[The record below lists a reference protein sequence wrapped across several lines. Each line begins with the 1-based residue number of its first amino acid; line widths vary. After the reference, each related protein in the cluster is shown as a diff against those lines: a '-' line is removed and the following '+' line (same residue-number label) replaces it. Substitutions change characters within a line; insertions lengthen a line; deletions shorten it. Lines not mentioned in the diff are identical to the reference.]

1 MSALTPPRVSAGV
14 DNWPNLTKVRILQR
28 NLGLIFALTL
38 IGAVWALTFPLTKIA
53 VLGGHRS
60 FGIIFWSSVI
70 AAVVLGT
77 VVVLRGLRLPTHRAA
92 VGRYLFVAL
101 IGTVLPSAATYTA
114 AEYLPAGVIAVCM
127 AIIPIVAFP
136 MAIALGLERPN
147 LRRFWGLLLGFLGV
161 LLIVVP
167 DASLPDPSK
176 AVFILLAL
184 LAVLFYA
191 TEGVGLGKIGRAGLD
206 PAQLMLGAFLLSA
219 ALTLPIALMTGT
231 FIVPTLS
238 FGKAGMAVVLSGLA
252 NVVAYVG
259 YVWIIGRGG
268 PVFAGQVSYI
278 VTGSS
283 IVWSMALLGESYSVW
298 VWGAMAVIF
307 AGLFLTQPRQGAKT
321 DLDTAGSGDL
331 AL

>member
-1 MSALTPPRVSAGV
+1 MPR
-14 DNWPNLTKVRILQR
+14 NP
-28 NLGLIFALTL
+28 GLILALTL

-53 VLGGHRS
+53 VLGGYRS

-77 VVVLRGLRLPTHRAA
+77 LVRLRGLGLPTHRPAL
-92 VGRYLFVAL
+92 GRYLFVAL

-114 AEYLPAGVIAVCM
+114 AEHLPAGVIAVCM
-127 AIIPIVAFP
+127 AIIPILAFP
-136 MAIALGLERPN
+136 MAIALGLEQPN
-147 LRRFWGLLLGFLGV
+147 LRRFSGLLLGFLGV

-167 DASLPDPSK
+167 DASLPDPAK

-184 LAVLFYA
+184 LSVLFYA
-191 TEGVGLGKIGRAGLD
+191 TEGVALGKIGRAGLD

-219 ALTLPIALMTGT
+219 ALTLPIALLSGT
-231 FIVPTLS
+231 FIVPTVA
-238 FGKAGMAVVLSGLA
+238 FGAAGMAVVLSGLA

-278 VTGSS
+278 VTGFS
-283 IVWSMALLGESYSVW
+283 IIWSMALLGESYSVW

-307 AGLFLTQPRQGAKT
+307 AGLFLTQPRQGARVAS
-321 DLDTAGSGDL
+321 DRDAASNPE
-331 AL
+331 A

>member
-1 MSALTPPRVSAGV
+1 M
-14 DNWPNLTKVRILQR
+14 QR
-28 NLGLIFALTL
+28 NLGLILALTL

-53 VLGGHRS
+53 VMGGYRS

-77 VVVLRGLRLPTHRAA
+77 IVVSRGMGLPTDRAA
-92 VGRYLFVAL
+92 QGRYLFVAL
-101 IGTVLPSAATYTA
+101 VGTVLPSAATYTA
-114 AEYLPAGVIAVCM
+114 AEHLPAGVIAVCM

-136 MAIALGLERPN
+136 MAIALGLERPD
-147 LRRFWGLLLGFLGV
+147 LRRFSGLLLGLLGV

-167 DASLPDPSK
+167 SASLPDPSK

-184 LAVLFYA
+184 LSVLFYA

-206 PAQLMLGAFLLSA
+206 PAQLMLGAFLWSMV
-219 ALTLPIALMTGT
+219 LTLPIALLTGT
-231 FIVPTLS
+231 FIAPSLG
-238 FGKAGMAVVLSGLA
+238 FGAAGSAVVLSGLA

-278 VTGSS
+278 VTGFS
-283 IVWSMALLGESYSVW
+283 IFWSMALLGERYSVW

-307 AGLFLTQPRQGAKT
+307 AGLFLTQPRQDAKSDT
-321 DLDTAGSGDL
+321 DRATADDPVL
-331 AL
+331 

>member
-1 MSALTPPRVSAGV
+1 MQL
-14 DNWPNLTKVRILQR
+14 
-28 NLGLIFALTL
+28 NLGLILALTL

-53 VLGGHRS
+53 VLGGYRS

-70 AAVVLGT
+70 AAVVLGALVT
-77 VVVLRGLRLPTHRAA
+77 WRGIGLPTHRAA
-92 VGRYLFVAL
+92 LGRYLFVAL
-101 IGTVLPSAATYTA
+101 VGTLLPSAATYTA
-114 AEYLPAGVIAVCM
+114 VEHLPAGVIAVCM

-136 MAIALGLERPN
+136 MAIALGLEQPD
-147 LRRFWGLLLGFLGV
+147 LRRFSGLLLGLLGV

-167 DASLPDPSK
+167 DASLPDPTK

-184 LAVLFYA
+184 LSVLFYA
-191 TEGVGLGKIGRAGLD
+191 IEGVGLGKIGRAGLQ
-206 PAQLMLGAFLLSA
+206 PVQLMLGAFLLSV
-219 ALTLPIALMTGT
+219 ALTLPIALATGT
-231 FIVPTLS
+231 FIVPS
-238 FGKAGMAVVLSGLA
+238 AGFGAAGTAVVLSGLA

-278 VTGSS
+278 VTGFS
-283 IVWSMALLGESYSVW
+283 IIWSMVLLGESYSVW

-307 AGLFLTQPRQGAKT
+307 TGLLVTQPRQTAET
-321 DLDTAGSGDL
+321 ALDGPTAGDP

>member
-1 MSALTPPRVSAGV
+1 M
-14 DNWPNLTKVRILQR
+14 QR
-28 NLGLIFALTL
+28 NLGLIIALTL

-53 VLGGHRS
+53 VLGGYRS

-70 AAVVLGT
+70 AAAVLG
-77 VVVLRGLRLPTHRAA
+77 VIVGSRGIGLPTHRAA
-92 VGRYLFVAL
+92 LGRYLFVAL

-114 AEYLPAGVIAVCM
+114 AEHLPAGVIAVCM

-136 MAIALGLERPN
+136 MAIALGLERPD
-147 LRRFWGLLLGFLGV
+147 LRRFSGLLLGFLGV

-184 LAVLFYA
+184 LSVLFYA

-219 ALTLPIALMTGT
+219 ALTLPIALVTGT
-231 FIVPTLS
+231 FIVPQAT
-238 FGKAGMAVVLSGLA
+238 FGAAGIAVVLSGLA

-268 PVFAGQVSYI
+268 PVFAGQVSYV
-278 VTGSS
+278 VTASS
-283 IVWSMALLGESYSVW
+283 IFWSMALLGESYSVW

-321 DLDTAGSGDL
+321 DLNSAAASEP
-331 AL
+331 AH

>member
-1 MSALTPPRVSAGV
+1 MR
-14 DNWPNLTKVRILQR
+14 R
-28 NLGLIFALTL
+28 NLGLILALTL

-53 VLGGHRS
+53 VLGGYRS

-70 AAVVLGT
+70 AAVALG
-77 VVVLRGLRLPTHRAA
+77 VIVGWRGMGLPTHRAA
-92 VGRYLFVAL
+92 MGRYLFVAL
-101 IGTVLPSAATYTA
+101 VGTVLPSAATYTA
-114 AEYLPAGVIAVCM
+114 AEHLPAGVIAVCM

-147 LRRFWGLLLGFLGV
+147 LRRFLGLLLGFLGV

-176 AVFILLAL
+176 AAFILLAL
-184 LAVLFYA
+184 LSVLFYA

-206 PAQLMLGAFLLSA
+206 PAQLMLGAFLLSV
-219 ALTLPIALMTGT
+219 ALSLPIALMTGT
-231 FIVPTLS
+231 FIVPS
-238 FGKAGMAVVLSGLA
+238 FAVGAAGTALVLSGMA

-278 VTGSS
+278 VTGFS
-283 IVWSMALLGESYSVW
+283 IFWSMLLLGENYSVW

-307 AGLFLTQPRQGAKT
+307 AGLFLTQPRLAARP
-321 DLDTAGSGDL
+321 DLENTAASDL
-331 AL
+331 AR

>member
-1 MSALTPPRVSAGV
+1 MHRSLS
-14 DNWPNLTKVRILQR
+14 LIL
-28 NLGLIFALTL
+28 ALTL

-53 VLGGHRS
+53 VLGGYRS

-70 AAVVLGT
+70 AAVVLGAI
-77 VVVLRGLRLPTHRAA
+77 VGSRGIGLPTHRAA
-92 VGRYLFVAL
+92 TGRYLFVAL
-101 IGTVLPSAATYTA
+101 IGTIFPSAATYTA
-114 AEYLPAGVIAVCM
+114 VEHLPAGVIAVCM

-136 MAIALGLERPN
+136 MAIALGLEQPN
-147 LRRFWGLLLGFLGV
+147 LRRFSGLLLGLLGV

-184 LAVLFYA
+184 LSVLFYA
-191 TEGVGLGKIGRAGLD
+191 MEGVGLGKIGRAGLD
-206 PAQLMLGAFLLSA
+206 PTQLMLGAFILSV

-231 FIVPTLS
+231 FIVPSLG
-238 FGKAGMAVVLSGLA
+238 FGAAGTAVILSGLA

-268 PVFAGQVSYI
+268 PVFAGQVSYV
-278 VTGSS
+278 VTGFS
-283 IVWSMALLGESYSVW
+283 IFWSMALLGESYSIW

-307 AGLFLTQPRQGAKT
+307 AGLFLTQPQQGAEK
-321 DLDTAGSGDL
+321 DLESSTASDP

>member
-1 MSALTPPRVSAGV
+1 MH
-14 DNWPNLTKVRILQR
+14 R
-28 NLGLIFALTL
+28 NLGLTIALTL

-53 VLGGHRS
+53 VLGGYRN

-70 AAVVLGT
+70 AAVVLG
-77 VVVLRGLRLPTHRAA
+77 VIVRSRGIGLPTHRAA

-114 AEYLPAGVIAVCM
+114 AEHLPAGVIAVCM

-136 MAIALGLERPN
+136 LAIAVGLERPN
-147 LRRFWGLLLGFLGV
+147 LRRFSGLLLGFLGV
-161 LLIVVP
+161 LLIVLP

-184 LAVLFYA
+184 LSVLFYA

-206 PAQLMLGAFLLSA
+206 PAQLMLGAFLLST
-219 ALTLPIALMTGT
+219 ALTLPIAVITGT
-231 FIVPTLS
+231 FIVPS
-238 FGKAGMAVVLSGLA
+238 PVFGAAGTAVVLSGLA

-278 VTGSS
+278 VTGFS
-283 IVWSMALLGESYSVW
+283 IFWSMALLGESYSVW
-298 VWGAMAVIF
+298 VWGAMLVIF
-307 AGLFLTQPRQGAKT
+307 AGLFLTQPRQGAET
-321 DLDTAGSGDL
+321 DRDDAAASG
-331 AL
+331 AAP